1 MLVGQKHSFRFFKM
15 NVIWRADVDHVH
27 EIIARKFVQRC
38 VSTVKPQRGA
48 CFFSALRRAAEN
60 AGYMNALSPQR
71 FEMRSADKA
80 QTDNCRAQ
88 VVHLGAGKKLRSR
101 EVYRKVVE
109 SAPFKNLNQ
118 IGRASCRERVKN
130 TEVD

>member
-1 MLVGQKHSFRFFKM
+1 M

-27 EIIARKFVQRC
+27 GIIAREFVQRC

-48 CFFSALRRAAEN
+48 GCLAALRGAAEN
-60 AGYMNALSPQR
+60 AAYMNALSPQR

-88 VVHLGAGKKLRSR
+88 AVH
-101 EVYRKVVE
+101 
-109 SAPFKNLNQ
+109 
-118 IGRASCRERVKN
+118 
-130 TEVD
+130 